1 MSVSSDIAY
10 VAFSID
16 EGHWWSWM
24 LHPEIRHCYVVI
36 PNNGEWFALGKS
48 TEGIELMIVDNIT
61 DVVENDI
68 LIKSQVHRPKRG
80 LFMLN
85 TCVGYT
91 KQVLGINKPFIWTPY
106 QLYRYLEKQ
115 DGR

>member
-1 MSVSSDIAY
+1 
-10 VAFSID
+10 
-16 EGHWWSWM
+16 M
-24 LHPEIRHCYVVI
+24 LHPEIKHCYVVI
-36 PNNGEWFALGKS
+36 PHDGQWLALGKS

-61 DVVENDI
+61 DVVQNDI
-68 LIKSQVHRPKRG
+68 LIKSKVTRPKRG

-91 KQVLGINKPFIWTPY
+91 KQVLGISKPFIWTPY

-115 DGR
+115 NVG